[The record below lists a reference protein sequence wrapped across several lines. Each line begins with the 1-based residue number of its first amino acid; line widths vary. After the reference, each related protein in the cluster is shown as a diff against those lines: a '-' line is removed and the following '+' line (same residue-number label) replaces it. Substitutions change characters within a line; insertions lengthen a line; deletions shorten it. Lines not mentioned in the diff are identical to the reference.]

1 MSFNCYTGLWYRIYM
16 KEMKILQWHILHFL
30 SQSVKGPRCLDI
42 FLIITYS
49 YSTTILNYVQGIN
62 LWLKVSVCCIKIV
75 FSFRKLWKPFIIHT
89 KMKGCNIT
97 FRQCLGY
104 VHVVSKPRLSYS
116 FSFWTLCFTLIWQT
130 MKNCPFSF
138 CTCTMCRTSFYV
150 YSYINWTSLLLSVDQ
165 WEFANTHNTIVVTS
179 CGKCYAFTQLRMFG
193 NCWTNLIS
201 RPSIL
206 NTTFQHITYYRE
218 WCDITRTYWYYFISW
233 AYVSRNDGCH
243 SLFS

>member
-1 MSFNCYTGLWYRIYM
+1 MFVHIFDNYIF
-16 KEMKILQWHILHFL
+16 IL
-30 SQSVKGPRCLDI
+30 
-42 FLIITYS
+42 
-49 YSTTILNYVQGIN
+49 TTIQNYVQGIN

-130 MKNCPFSF
+130 MRNCPFSF
-138 CTCTMCRTSFYV
+138 CTCTLCRTSFYV

-165 WEFANTHNTIVVTS
+165 WEFANTQNTIVVTS